1 MRALLCE
8 HHGPP
13 EELHFADVPV
23 PEPKAGEVRF
33 RVKAASVNFPDALM
47 IQNLYQRQPP
57 LPFIPGS
64 EAAGIIDAL
73 GEGVSGLRIGDRIAT
88 IPFEG
93 AFAEF
98 AIAPAFRTAVI
109 PEGMGFD
116 VAAGFTMVYAT
127 ALHGLRQRGRL
138 QPGETLLVLGAAGGV
153 GLAAVEVGKRMGAHV
168 IAAASTE
175 EKLALARAHGADE
188 TVNYAQDD
196 LKQAVKALT
205 GERGV
210 DVIFDPVGGALAEPA
225 FRTMGWDGRYL
236 VVGFAAGTIP
246 AIPLNLPLVK
256 TAAIIGVTWGV
267 HSRVEPDIHAENM
280 AQLYRWYEEGGL
292 RPEVSKRFS
301 FEESRE
307 AIRWMMDRK
316 VQGKIVIEL
325 AS

>member
-13 EELHFADVPV
+13 EELRFADVPEPV
-23 PEPKAGEVRF
+23 PGPGEIRF

-64 EAAGIIDAL
+64 EAAGVIDAV
-73 GEGVSGLRIGDRIAT
+73 GEGVEGLRVGDRVAT

-93 AFAEF
+93 AFAEL
-98 AIAPAFRTAVI
+98 AIAPAFRTTVI
-109 PEGMGFD
+109 PESMGFD
-116 VAAGFTMVYAT
+116 IGAGFTMVYAT
-127 ALHGLRQRGRL
+127 ALHGLEQRGRL
-138 QPGETLLVLGAAGGV
+138 RPGETLLVLGAAGGV
-153 GLAAVEVGKRMGAHV
+153 GLAAVEVGKLMGAHV
-168 IAAASTE
+168 IAAASSE
-175 EKLALARAHGADE
+175 EKLTLARAHGADE
-188 TVNYAQDD
+188 TVNYAQVD

-256 TAAIIGVTWGV
+256 TASIVGVTWGV
-267 HSRVEPDIHAENM
+267 HSRREPDLHAANM
-280 AQLYRWYEEGGL
+280 AQLYRWYAEGGL
-292 RPEVSKRFS
+292 CPAVSKRFP
-301 FEESRE
+301 FEQSRE

-316 VQGKIVIEL
+316 IQGKVVIEV
-325 AS
+325 A

>member
-1 MRALLCE
+1 MRSLICD

-13 EELHFADVPV
+13 EELHFADWPV
-23 PEPKAGEVRF
+23 PEPGPAEIRL
-33 RVKAASVNFPDALM
+33 RVKAASVNFPDVLM

-73 GEGVSGLRIGDRIAT
+73 GKGVSGLRIGDRVAAV
-88 IPFEG
+88 PFKG
-93 AFAEF
+93 AFAES
-98 AIAPAFRTAVI
+98 AIAPVFRTSVI
-109 PEGMGFD
+109 PDGMAFD
-116 VAAGFTMVYAT
+116 VGAGFTMVYAT

-138 QPGETLLVLGAAGGV
+138 QPGETLLVMGAAGGA
-153 GLAAVEVGKRMGAHV
+153 GLAAVELGKLLVARV

-175 EKLALARAHGADE
+175 EKLALARSRGADE
-188 TVNYAQDD
+188 TVNYAEVD

-205 GERGV
+205 DERGV
-210 DVIFDPVGGALAEPA
+210 DVIFDPVGGPLADLA

-256 TAAIIGVTWGV
+256 TASIVGVAWGT
-267 HSRVEPDIHAENM
+267 HSSREPEIHAANM
-280 AQLYRWYEEGGL
+280 AQLYHWYAEGRL

-301 FEESRE
+301 FDQSRE
-307 AIRWMMDRK
+307 AIRWVMDRK
-316 VQGKIVIEL
+316 VQGKIVIEM
-325 AS
+325 A

>member
-13 EELHFADVPV
+13 EELVFADVPA
-23 PEPKAGEVRF
+23 PEPGPGEIRL
-33 RVKAASVNFPDALM
+33 RVKAASVNFPDVLV

-57 LPFIPGS
+57 LPFVPGS
-64 EAAGIIDAL
+64 EAAGVIDAV
-73 GEGVSGLRIGDRIAT
+73 GQGVSGLRVGDRVAT
-88 IPFEG
+88 IPVAG
-93 AFAEF
+93 AFAEM
-98 AIAPAFRTAVI
+98 AIAPAYRTTVI

-168 IAAASTE
+168 IAAASSAD
-175 EKLALARAHGADE
+175 KLALARAHGADE
-188 TVNYAQDD
+188 LVDYSEGD

-225 FRTMGWDGRYL
+225 FRTLGWDGRYL

-267 HSRVEPDIHAENM
+267 HSRREPDIHADNM
-280 AQLYRWYEEGGL
+280 AQLYGWYAEGAL
-292 RPEVSKRFS
+292 RPEVSKRFP
-301 FEESRE
+301 FAQSRE
-307 AIRWMMDRK
+307 ALRWMMDRK
-316 VQGKIVIEL
+316 VRGKIVIEL
-325 AS
+325 E

>member
-1 MRALLCE
+1 MRALMCE

-13 EELHFADVPV
+13 EELQFRDVAV
-23 PEPKAGEVRF
+23 PEPGPGEVRF
-33 RVKAASVNFPDALM
+33 RVRAASVNFPDALM

-64 EAAGIIDAL
+64 EAAGVVDAV
-73 GEGVSGLRIGDRIAT
+73 GEGVTGLRVGDRVAT

-93 AFAEF
+93 AFAEY
-98 AIAPAFRTAVI
+98 AIAPAFRTTVI
-109 PEGMGFD
+109 PDDMEFA

-138 QPGETLLVLGAAGGV
+138 QPGETMLVLGAAGGV
-153 GLAAVEVGKRMGAHV
+153 GLAAVEVGKLMGAHV
-168 IAAASTE
+168 IAAASTD
-175 EKLALARAHGADE
+175 EKLALARAHGADQA
-188 TVNYAQDD
+188 VNYSETD

-205 GERGV
+205 GDRGV

-256 TAAIIGVTWGV
+256 TASIVGVTWGM
-267 HSRVEPDIHAENM
+267 HSRREPEIHAENM
-280 AQLYRWYEEGGL
+280 AQLYAWYAEGGL
-292 RPEVSKRFS
+292 RPEVSKHFP

-316 VQGKIVIEL
+316 VQGKIVIEV
-325 AS
+325 AA